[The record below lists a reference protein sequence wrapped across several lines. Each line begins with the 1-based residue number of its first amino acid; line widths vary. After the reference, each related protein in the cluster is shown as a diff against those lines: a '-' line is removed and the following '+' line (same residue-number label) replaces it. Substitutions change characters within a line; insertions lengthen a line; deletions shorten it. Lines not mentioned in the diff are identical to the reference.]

1 MCGRIT
7 LTVPDLHTVAEL
19 LEADLAAED
28 AAAYRPRYNA
38 APTDRL
44 FIAVLAAKASGARR
58 QLVPA
63 RWGFPGGVINVRS
76 ETAARQPA
84 FEQGRA
90 IVPADGFFE
99 WTGPKSARRPIWFR
113 PRAGGLLYL
122 AGLARPLPDGQPCFV
137 VLTTEARGPIAEVHD
152 RMPVLLPPARARE
165 WLERK
170 DSGLLVP
177 APEDFLTATEVST
190 RVNSVANDDPGCL
203 EPPEPPP
210 PRKQL
215 SLL

>member
-44 FIAVLAAKASGARR
+44 YIVVRPDGARR
-58 QLVPA
+58 KLVPA
-63 RWGFPGGVINVRS
+63 RWGFPGGVINLRS
-76 ETAARQPA
+76 ETAARKSA
-84 FEQGRA
+84 FQNGRA

-99 WTGPKSARRPIWFR
+99 WKGPKNDRRPIWFR
-113 PRAGGLLYL
+113 PRGGGLLYL
-122 AGLARPLPDGQPCFV
+122 AGLALPGPGGDQCFA
-137 VLTTEARGPIAEVHD
+137 VLTTEASGLVAAAHD
-152 RMPVLLPPARARE
+152 RMPVLLPPGRARE
-165 WLERK
+165 WLERA

-190 RVNSVANDDPGCL
+190 RVNSVANDDPACL
-203 EPPEPPP
+203 EPPAPPP
-210 PRKQL
+210 PKKQL

>member
-38 APTDRL
+38 APADL
-44 FIAVLAAKASGARR
+44 HFVALQPEGARR
-58 QLVPA
+58 RLVPA
-63 RWGFPGGVINVRS
+63 RWGFPGGAINVRS
-76 ETAARQPA
+76 ETAPRRRA
-84 FEQGRA
+84 FERGRA

-99 WTGPKSARRPIWFR
+99 WKGPKNDRRPIWFR
-113 PRAGGLLYL
+113 PRGGGLLYL
-122 AGLARPLPDGQPCFV
+122 AGLTVPGPDGQPCFA
-137 VLTTEARGPIAEVHD
+137 VLTTEASGLVAEAHD
-152 RMPVLLPPARARE
+152 RMPVLLAPARARE
-165 WLERK
+165 WLERA

-177 APEDFLTATEVST
+177 APDDFLTATEVST
-190 RVNSVANDDPGCL
+190 RVNSVANDDPACL
-203 EPPEPPP
+203 EPPSPPP
-210 PRKQL
+210 PERQL